1 MRAAL
6 PYSDDLVTIIR
17 WVARIIALFL
27 AIVIVI
33 FVSGTGV
40 NLAHLQAGELARAAS
55 FFLAWLGLILAW
67 RWDGIG
73 GALII
78 AGILLFYVLD
88 YFVTGS
94 VLRFWLFLIFF
105 LPGVMLLYCWWQTRH
120 GQRE

>member
-40 NLAHLQAGELARAAS
+40 NLAHLQAGEVARSAS

-73 GALII
+73 GALMI